1 MILFGQA
8 NGGDFHVHMAVVFLG
23 FNKTSK
29 HCTWMSWG
37 KRKFPALMVQTKALN
52 HLLTLLLF
60 LSFILSLDAAPLSR
74 SLGLRNQGVTA
85 IKAAEQVIN
94 KAMLFEEG
102 VPVNGRMGIELN
114 DYPGSGANSRH
125 DPKNPGKP

>member
-1 MILFGQA
+1 
-8 NGGDFHVHMAVVFLG
+8 
-23 FNKTSK
+23 
-29 HCTWMSWG
+29 
-37 KRKFPALMVQTKALN
+37 MVQTKALN

-74 SLGLRNQGVTA
+74 RLALRNQDDTA

-94 KAMLFEEG
+94 KPMLFEEG
-102 VPVNGRMGIELN
+102 VPVNGRMDIELD

-125 DPKNPGKP
+125 DPKNPVKP